1 MKDALFGAPWLKAV
15 ARVFDA
21 ADIPLYLV
29 GGAVRN
35 PLMGLPLS
43 DIDVCG
49 PALPDAVCAA
59 CEGTPVRARVRTAQ
73 LGTVELYITDEN
85 GQDQMAE
92 YTAWRTDVYTGGH
105 KPDYVVFT
113 QDIGVDAKRRD
124 FSVNALYQR
133 VHADRLE
140 PVTDPTG
147 GLAHLE
153 KGVLHTVTEDPDEVL
168 RNDGLRLLRAAR
180 FQAEM
185 DLVPTPAMRESL
197 AKYAHLAE
205 EIAPERL
212 KEEVQK
218 ILMADG
224 RYPMLKRRF
233 PATKSGLETLREA
246 GLFARL
252 FPGLAYDEGAI
263 VALEKLAG
271 AGLPTRMAALARHAD
286 ETVLSG
292 VMQHLRFTAREVEE
306 ALRIHRALHE
316 TDVLMQAKLG
326 LDALKAAERILKA
339 LGKENDLANRVL
351 HLQNKPLSLKELAVT
366 GSDLKPLFEQQGR
379 PLKEMSAMLH
389 SLWRDVLEGKAENKK
404 EDLLSRMQGL

>member
-15 ARVFDA
+15 ARVFDDA
-21 ADIPLYLV
+21 GIPLYLV

-49 PALPDAVCAA
+49 PSLPDAVCKA
-59 CEGTPVRARVRTAQ
+59 CEGTAVRTVLRAPEI
-73 LGTVELYITDEN
+73 GTVELHVTDEN

-105 KPDYVVFT
+105 KPDHVVFT
-113 QDIGVDAKRRD
+113 QDITVDAKRRD

-133 VHADRLE
+133 VHADHLE
-140 PVTDPTG
+140 PVADPTG
-147 GLAHLE
+147 GLDHL
-153 KGVLHTVTEDPDEVL
+153 KQGILHTVTDDPDEVL

-197 AKYAHLAE
+197 QKHAHLAK

-233 PATKSGLETLREA
+233 SATKSGLETLRQA
-246 GLFARL
+246 GLFAVL
-252 FPGLAYDEGAI
+252 FPGLAYDEAA
-263 VALEKLAG
+263 VAALAKLA
-271 AGLPTRMAALARHAD
+271 AFGLPVRMAALHSHAE

-292 VMQHLRFTAREVEE
+292 VMQRLRFTVRETEE
-306 ALRIHRALHE
+306 ALRVHRAMRE
-316 TDVLMQAKLG
+316 TDVLHQAKLG
-326 LDALKAAERILKA
+326 MEALKTAERILEA
-339 LGKENDLANRVL
+339 LGIANHLAQTIG
-351 HLQNKPLSLKELAVT
+351 HLQSKPLSLKELAVN
-366 GSDLKPLFEQQGR
+366 GSDLKPLFVQQGR
-379 PLKEMSAMLH
+379 PLKEMSAVLEA
-389 SLWRDVLEGKAENKK
+389 LWRAVLEDKAENTKK
-404 EDLLSRMQGL
+404 ALLSRV